1 MTVLTLTPKRWYSWD
16 FSVIDD
22 ARHLADLHLSNWR
35 ERGVLS
41 IEGVDYSVFRESPLG
56 DFILQHAGSVLARA
70 TKPSAFQRS
79 FVIKYKEKYYTLR
92 AKSFS
97 RTFVLFD
104 GSTQVGSLAPES
116 CWTRRANATLPD
128 DWPLPVKSFAMWL
141 AIVHWKRDAG

>member
-1 MTVLTLTPKRWYSWD
+1 MTVLTLTPKR
-16 FSVIDD
+16 
-22 ARHLADLHLSNWR
+22 
-35 ERGVLS
+35 
-41 IEGVDYSVFRESPLG
+41 

-70 TKPSAFQRS
+70 TKPSAFHRS
-79 FVIKYKEKYYTLR
+79 FVIKYKEKDYTLR
-92 AKSFS
+92 AKSFN